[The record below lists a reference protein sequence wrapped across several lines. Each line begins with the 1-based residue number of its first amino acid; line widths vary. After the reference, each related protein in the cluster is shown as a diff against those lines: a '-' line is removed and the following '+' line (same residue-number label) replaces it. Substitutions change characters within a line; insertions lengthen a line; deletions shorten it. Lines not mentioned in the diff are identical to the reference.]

1 MEFYLDLIHAI
12 EFVISPVP
20 YITALKVFMK
30 SFKGVCLWDSLFV
43 SGLNQCRTWN
53 CFACYGIFSEVGTA
67 ILAGSVPGMGSSK
80 VLVLDTW
87 YLMQN
92 LEYLQC
98 SKLSQKS
105 YQSSC
110 LESQIINIK
119 LKKILKK
126 VPGPPP
132 KLSASGR
139 RTGSNLE
146 HWYLVLTCT
155 WHFEIQKY
163 LVLTCTWRQSTWYLS
178 KYFQVLLSNQHV
190 YSGLNLEYVS
200 FNKSPLNTI
209 MMNYWNGS
217 YFVLTAWGLQTSRL
231 DCLPWFAGQEYLKS
245 LAHGWWGCDLKLSI
259 FTFISRIDILGISC
273 DTIFPSVEGH
283 KTSLIIGEH
292 WFR

>member
-92 LEYLQC
+92 LEYL
-98 SKLSQKS
+98 
-105 YQSSC
+105 
-110 LESQIINIK
+110 
-119 LKKILKK
+119 
-126 VPGPPP
+126 
-132 KLSASGR
+132 
-139 RTGSNLE
+139 
-146 HWYLVLTCT
+146 VLTCT

-178 KYFQVLLSNQHV
+178 KYFQVLWSNQHV

>member
-67 ILAGSVPGMGSSK
+67 ILAGSVPGLGSSI
-80 VLVLDTW
+80 VLDTW

-92 LEYLQC
+92 LE
-98 SKLSQKS
+98 
-105 YQSSC
+105 
-110 LESQIINIK
+110 
-119 LKKILKK
+119 
-126 VPGPPP
+126 
-132 KLSASGR
+132 
-139 RTGSNLE
+139 
-146 HWYLVLTCT
+146 YLVLTCT

>member
-67 ILAGSVPGMGSSK
+67 ILAGSVPGLGSSK
-80 VLVLDTW
+80 VLVLGTW
-87 YLMQN
+87 
-92 LEYLQC
+92 C
-98 SKLSQKS
+98 
-105 YQSSC
+105 
-110 LESQIINIK
+110 
-119 LKKILKK
+119 KI
-126 VPGPPP
+126 
-132 KLSASGR
+132 S
-139 RTGSNLE
+139 
-146 HWYLVLTCT
+146 
-155 WHFEIQKY
+155 
-163 LVLTCTWRQSTWYLS
+163 STWYLLVLDTLKFKS
-178 KYFQVLLSNQHV
+178 TWYLLVLEGKVLGTCPSTFKYFCQINMYIH
-190 YSGLNLEYVS
+190 SGLNLEYVS

-245 LAHGWWGCDLKLSI
+245 LAHGRWGCDLKLSI